1 MAASGG
7 ACFTPR
13 LPNRPDYYKDGMP
26 LKMLRKLILDPIRD
40 MVQGV
45 ILVVALTSAWQ
56 ALSNAWSQS
65 GYTDRALFT
74 LMMTVVHT
82 VTSVTMNGV
91 FSLCDYKGWLEEVR
105 SNSFRPPKLYQTIK
119 NHPRIR
125 SPIPICPTSPTTRLP
140 QYKLDRRPFMA
151 PDAELLKKLAI
162 QSTVGHLITVPLA
175 SYLVY
180 PLLIW

>member
-26 LKMLRKLILDPIRD
+26 LKMLLKLILDPVRD

-82 VTSVTMNGV
+82 VTSVTVNGV

-105 SNSFRPPKLYQTIK
+105 SNSFRPPKLYQTIT
-119 NHPRIR
+119 
-125 SPIPICPTSPTTRLP
+125 SPPSPTTRLP